1 MNESSKQ
8 SLLVWLAILLG
19 GAALLLALFAA
30 ASVNQLKQ
38 MVFQNPQNST
48 IPEPGGDISQ
58 PSQQT
63 PEEEFLLPEFAP
75 EGGSIEVP
83 APGVEAE
90 PRGGPDDI
98 IAE

>member
-1 MNESSKQ
+1 MDTTQKQ

-19 GAALLLALFAA
+19 GAALLLALFAVA
-30 ASVNQLKQ
+30 GVNQLKQ
-38 MVFQNPQNST
+38 TVSQNPQNST

-63 PEEEFLLPEFAP
+63 PEEELSLPAFAP
-75 EGGSIEVP
+75 QGGSIEAP
-83 APGVEAE
+83 APGAEAE
-90 PRGGPDDI
+90 SRGGPDDI